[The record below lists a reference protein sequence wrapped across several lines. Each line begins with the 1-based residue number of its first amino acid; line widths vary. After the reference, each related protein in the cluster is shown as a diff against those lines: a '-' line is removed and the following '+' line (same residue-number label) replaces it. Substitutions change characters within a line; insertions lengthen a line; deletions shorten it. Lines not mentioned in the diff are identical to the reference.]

1 MSDMEQAFLY
11 LEVCL
16 EASIWTR
23 SCPSLLGYPRDAW
36 IEMTGTSLQPAV
48 RAVYS
53 GNQRWP
59 S

>member
-11 LEVCL
+11 LVVCL

-53 GNQRWP
+53 GNQR
-59 S
+59 